1 MNMMSAQRQ
10 TWTWGD
16 NEKDGLCGLVGRA
29 SVVASVTN
37 LSTAKNQHR
46 SDTNKIQIE
55 ILKESFFIKWW
66 MKFSP
71 RGSCQP
77 LSLKAKS

>member
-1 MNMMSAQRQ
+1 MMSAQRH

-16 NEKDGLCGLVGRA
+16 NEKDGLCGLVGSA

-46 SDTNKIQIE
+46 SDTNKIQIRD
-55 ILKESFFIKWW
+55 S
-66 MKFSP
+66 
-71 RGSCQP
+71 
-77 LSLKAKS
+77 